1 MKLTTSTNTM
11 SNLPTNFE
19 VKGRA
24 GTQNLPEVKA
34 PEPSNTQETG
44 TRTPE
49 PPPED
54 ISNG

>member
-1 MKLTTSTNTM
+1 MKLTTSTKTM

-19 VKGRA
+19 VKGPA
-24 GTQNLPEVKA
+24 GTQHLPEVKA
-34 PEPSNTQETG
+34 PEPTNTKETG
-44 TRTPE
+44 TRTHE